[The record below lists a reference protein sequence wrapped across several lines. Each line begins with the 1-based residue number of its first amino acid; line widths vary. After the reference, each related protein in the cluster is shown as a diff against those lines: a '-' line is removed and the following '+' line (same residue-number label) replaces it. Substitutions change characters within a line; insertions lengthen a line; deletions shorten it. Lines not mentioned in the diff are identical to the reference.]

1 MPHKGWNEKSK
12 PQKLNI
18 DFIILATI
26 GLRSVNMINQA
37 VKEHI

>member
-18 DFIILATI
+18 DFIILTTI
-26 GLRSVNMINQA
+26 GYAQLT
-37 VKEHI
+37 